1 MISSVEFDINPRLYI
16 SPNKPSNDNSVK
28 TMRFNNKN
36 LNPKIKEI
44 IIKDMVSNKFK
55 KYLYKIIF
63 DIENSDEIS
72 NYLDGKIKAITYNKN
87 NFNFRVKIDL
97 FLYKKILNDKTKKL
111 VSDKTK
117 KLVSDKTKKLVSD
130 KTKKLVSDKTKI
142 LKLITKN
149 NIKNLIKENINHI
162 YRSRG
167 HYKTFKVGDNNI
179 TISFETLQ
187 PNDNYVMNKFSFTK

>member
-1 MISSVEFDINPRLYI
+1 MISSVEFDLNPRLYI
-16 SPNKPSNDNSVK
+16 SPNKPSNDDSVK
-28 TMRFNNKN
+28 TMRFNNNK

-44 IIKDMVSNKFK
+44 ITKDIVSNKFK

-63 DIENSDEIS
+63 DTENSDDIS
-72 NYLDGKIKAITYNKN
+72 NYLDGKIKAITYNN
-87 NFNFRVKIDL
+87 NNFRVKIDL
-97 FLYKKILNDKTKKL
+97 FLY
-111 VSDKTK
+111 
-117 KLVSDKTKKLVSD
+117 
-130 KTKKLVSDKTKI
+130 KKLVSDKTKI

-149 NIKNLIKENINHI
+149 NIKKLIKENINHV

>member
-16 SPNKPSNDNSVK
+16 SPNKPSNDDSVK
-28 TMRFNNKN
+28 TMRFNNNK

-44 IIKDMVSNKFK
+44 ITKDIVSNKFK

-63 DIENSDEIS
+63 DTENSDDIS
-72 NYLDGKIKAITYNKN
+72 NYLDGKIKAITYNN
-87 NFNFRVKIDL
+87 NNFRVKIDL
-97 FLYKKILNDKTKKL
+97 FLYKK
-111 VSDKTK
+111 
-117 KLVSDKTKKLVSD
+117 
-130 KTKKLVSDKTKI
+130 LVSDKTKI
-142 LKLITKN
+142 LKLMTKN
-149 NIKNLIKENINHI
+149 NIKKLIKENINHV

>member
-1 MISSVEFDINPRLYI
+1 MISSVEFDLNPRLYI
-16 SPNKPSNDNSVK
+16 SPNKPSNDDSVK
-28 TMRFNNKN
+28 TMRFNNNK

-44 IIKDMVSNKFK
+44 ITKDIVSNKFK

-63 DIENSDEIS
+63 DTENSDDIS
-72 NYLDGKIKAITYNKN
+72 NYLDGKIKAITYNN
-87 NFNFRVKIDL
+87 NFRVKIDL
-97 FLYKKILNDKTKKL
+97 FLY
-111 VSDKTK
+111 K

-142 LKLITKN
+142 LKLMTEN
-149 NIKNLIKENINHI
+149 NIKKLIKENINHV

>member
-16 SPNKPSNDNSVK
+16 SPNKPSNDDSVK
-28 TMRFNNKN
+28 TMRFNNNK

-44 IIKDMVSNKFK
+44 ITKDIVSNKFK

-63 DIENSDEIS
+63 DTENSDDIS
-72 NYLDGKIKAITYNKN
+72 NYLDGKIKAITYNN
-87 NFNFRVKIDL
+87 NNFRVKIDL
-97 FLYKKILNDKTKKL
+97 FLY
-111 VSDKTK
+111 
-117 KLVSDKTKKLVSD
+117 
-130 KTKKLVSDKTKI
+130 KKLVSDKTKI

-149 NIKNLIKENINHI
+149 NIKKLIKENINHV